1 MICSLESIKL
11 KEVIDIET
19 GERLGYI
26 DDAEF
31 DLANSQITALV
42 IYGRKKFLGL
52 FGKEDNINIPCA
64 NIKVIGD
71 DVILIVRE
79 ERHVAYSTDNSHF
92 SLRSLFK

>member
-1 MICSLESIKL
+1 MKCSIEQLKT

-31 DLANSQITALV
+31 DVKTSEISSLI
-42 IYGRKKFLGL
+42 IYGRGQFFGI
-52 FGKEDNINIPCA
+52 FGKESDITIPCG

-71 DVILIVRE
+71 DVILVNVENKILSN
-79 ERHVAYSTDNSHF
+79 STKDENISIK
-92 SLRSLFK
+92 SLFK